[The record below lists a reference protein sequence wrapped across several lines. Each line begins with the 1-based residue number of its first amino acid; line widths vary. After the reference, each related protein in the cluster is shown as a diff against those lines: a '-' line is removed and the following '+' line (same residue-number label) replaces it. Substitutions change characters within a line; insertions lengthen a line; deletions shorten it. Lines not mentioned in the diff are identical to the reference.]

1 MTDFKKVTH
10 IKTGDTY
17 FVIKRDVI
25 ECTNG
30 REDKK
35 YVIYCKGIKDAKFF
49 CREQEEFDKKFK

>member
-10 IKTGDTY
+10 IKTGKTY

-35 YVIYCKGIKDAKFF
+35 YVIYCDGIKDV
-49 CREQEEFDKKFK
+49 E